1 MGRKKGYTR
10 AGLIEAATA
19 LFHAHGFEGTSTDM
33 LVQQLGVNRNSL
45 FSEFGTKRALF
56 DAVVERY
63 NDDVVTSMVGA
74 LERDDAC
81 LEAIGQLFAA
91 FGADS
96 TGRFAGMG
104 CLMCNTAIELG
115 AETPDGNALVLR
127 YFERL
132 NRAFAHVLGNA
143 QRAGELAPGLD
154 VEAEAGML
162 CATALGLFVMARA
175 RAPAAMVRAAVSTTT
190 RHIELLRAP
199 RPPRRAARGAKR

>member
-1 MGRKKGYTR
+1 M
-10 AGLIEAATA
+10 
-19 LFHAHGFEGTSTDM
+19 
-33 LVQQLGVNRNSL
+33 
-45 FSEFGTKRALF
+45 
-56 DAVVERY
+56 
-63 NDDVVTSMVGA
+63 
-74 LERDDAC
+74 
-81 LEAIGQLFAA
+81 
-91 FGADS
+91 
-96 TGRFAGMG
+96 GRFAGMG

-115 AETPDGNALVLR
+115 SEAPDGNALVLR

-199 RPPRRAARGAKR
+199 RPPRRAARAAKR

>member
-10 AGLIEAATA
+10 VGLIEAATG
-19 LFHAHGFEGTSTDM
+19 LFHAYGFEATSTEM
-33 LVQQLGVNRNSL
+33 LVRHLGVNRNSL

-56 DAVVERY
+56 DEVVERY
-63 NDDVVTSMVGA
+63 NDEFVTAGVGT

-81 LEAIGQLFAA
+81 LDAIGKLFAA

-96 TGRFAGMG
+96 MGRFAGMG

-115 AETPDGNALVLR
+115 AETPEGNVLVLR

-132 NRAFAHVLGNA
+132 NRVFARALGNA
-143 QRAGELAPGLD
+143 QLAGELAPGVD
-154 VEAEAGML
+154 IEAEAGML

-175 RAPAAMVRAAVSTTT
+175 RAPAAMVRAVVSTTT
-190 RHIELLRAP
+190 RHLDLLRAP
-199 RPPRRAARGAKR
+199 HPSGRDDRSAKS